1 MIGTGDDPVAV
12 STASIQGVPRRSQ
25 IRSGP
30 RLSLDTLYAT
40 RNDGRRQLLGV
51 RDEIPRIH
59 VADDTHNSNYAKP
72 FVWTKS
78 AETILAA
85 VKRASEVAGL

>member
-1 MIGTGDDPVAV
+1 MPINLRGDEPIIRRGRQHFTSVTDLKVAIRRY
-12 STASIQGVPRRSQ
+12 IQ
-25 IRSGP
+25 
-30 RLSLDTLYAT
+30 A
-40 RNDGRRQLLGV
+40 
-51 RDEIPRIH
+51 
-59 VADDTHNSNYAKP
+59 HNSNYAKP